1 MHPDVPRLRE
11 LHHELNRTATGGV
24 DDPRGAREVL
34 PPLVGSGS
42 SPVPLPD
49 TALPAAH
56 LGEVLAARRSSY
68 RYGAAPVALDDLAA
82 LLRAALG
89 VQRTVRLPDGQA
101 RALSV
106 APSAGGLPSLAAYVV
121 VRGPGVAGSSPGVVR
136 GPGVAGS
143 SPGPEPG
150 LVPDGVYRAE
160 LRTEAPSLVPVRV
173 GDATPFLARAL
184 DQPELAERAGVVVAL
199 VARLDTTL
207 GRYPARHYRTL
218 HLDAGVA
225 LGHLYLATTALGLP
239 GVAVMG
245 YDDTAFDAL
254 LDLPE
259 DQLTA
264 VLFAVGSPVEG

>member
-11 LHHELNRTATGGV
+11 LHRELNRTASGGV
-24 DDPRGAREVL
+24 DDPRGARDVL

-42 SPVPLPD
+42 SPVPVPE
-49 TALPAAH
+49 AGLPAAH
-56 LGEVLAARRSSY
+56 LDEVLAARRSSY
-68 RYGAAPVALDDLAA
+68 RYGAAPVALTDLAA

-121 VRGPGVAGSSPGVVR
+121 VRGPGVGGSS
-136 GPGVAGS
+136 A
-143 SPGPEPG
+143 GPEPG
-150 LVPDGVYRAE
+150 SVPDGVYRAE
-160 LRTEAPSLVPVRV
+160 LRTDEPSLVPVRV
-173 GDATPFLARAL
+173 GDATAFLTRAL
-184 DQPELAERAGVVVAL
+184 DQPELAERAAVVVAL

-264 VLFAVGSPVEG
+264 VLFAAGSPVEG